1 MKVLGV
7 CVCVCVQYFSATLK
21 QIACTHVELVE
32 MEAIT
37 AEAIAVEM
45 EAITAEA
52 IAKAVEVVLRRM
64 DFTPENT
71 IG

>member
-1 MKVLGV
+1 
-7 CVCVCVQYFSATLK
+7 
-21 QIACTHVELVE
+21 
-32 MEAIT
+32 
-37 AEAIAVEM
+37 M

-71 IG
+71 IGWGVDNASVSTYVSNAVYKY